1 MDKASQVYKK
11 IKNVPTSQAI
21 DALSREWFDRV
32 PPAGIR
38 KEKAEVVFFKHA
50 GALDPV
56 MDEMCPDV
64 WTKDQHPR
72 PEVVRTIHKVI
83 GQYIPKDSIKQIVI
97 LGAITSLQYGSDE
110 EDRATADIDV
120 NVVLDPPSLVEKLW
134 EVRRQYNEQVVP
146 GTRHPVNIYL
156 QAHTGV
162 IPGYQDSY
170 FGVYDVLAKRWL
182 VTPPPRSSYRDPQ
195 DEYWAELVSLR
206 MHAKEFMRKVN
217 AYERSKSDLERFKSS
232 ENYDPWKELKLK
244 HRILRDQ
251 KELIQFA
258 EDLQLGRDTV
268 YNVGWGTPR
277 TGYLNLLFKFMHGT
291 LSKKYTDV
299 LSEIENIIHKSK
311 YQNASISRSS

>member
-1 MDKASQVYKK
+1 MNKASQVYKK

-38 KEKAEVVFFKHA
+38 KEKAEVVFFKQA

-134 EVRRQYNEQVVP
+134 EVRRKYNEQVVP
-146 GTRHPVNIYL
+146 GTKHPVNIYL

-206 MHAKEFMRKVN
+206 IHAKELMRKVD
-217 AYERSKSDLERFKSS
+217 AYLNSKKDLETLLKN
-232 ENYDPWKELKLK
+232 NYDPWKELKIK
-244 HRILRDQ
+244 NRIKRDQ
-251 KELIQFA
+251 KELIEYA
-258 EDLQLGRDTV
+258 EELQLGRDTV

-277 TGYLNLLFKFMHGT
+277 TGYLNLLYKFIHG
-291 LSKKYTDV
+291 V
-299 LSEIENIIHKSK
+299 LSERYTSVLSEVEEIIHQSK
-311 YQNASISRSS
+311 KNNVSTS